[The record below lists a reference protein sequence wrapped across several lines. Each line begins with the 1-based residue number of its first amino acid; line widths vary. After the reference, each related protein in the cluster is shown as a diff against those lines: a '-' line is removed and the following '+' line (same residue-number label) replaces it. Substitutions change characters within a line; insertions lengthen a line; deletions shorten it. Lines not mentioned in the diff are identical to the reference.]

1 LLLRIQIYIKK
12 RRVQLFFEN
21 NPVRDLAAK
30 GASSRIASFQA
41 LRIIGNQCPATLY
54 PLSELQV
61 FIPAIQTVGRGWRGI
76 WSLAALRRT
85 AAKRQDA

>member
-54 PLSELQV
+54 PLSELQSGFQRSV
-61 FIPAIQTVGRGWRGI
+61 KPRDFCPANNQI
-76 WSLAALRRT
+76 
-85 AAKRQDA
+85 